1 MKKIVALVLIG
12 LMMSGCGST
21 GSTAEV
27 KEEPAA
33 ASSAAITSED
43 SASESAASAE
53 STELAE
59 SESEATPEATP
70 EETPEPTPEE
80 TPDPTD
86 EFSAEQKNAYKAALS
101 YLDFSGFSKT
111 GLIDQLSSEYGDKY
125 PVEVAESAVQYLE
138 DNDLVDWQAEAIE
151 SAQSYLEYSGFSRAG
166 LIDQLSSEYGDKYTA
181 EEAAAAV
188 QHLEDSSL
196 VDWKE
201 EAVQAAQSYLEYSEF
216 SREGLIDQLTS
227 EYGDK
232 FTAEEAEYAVS
243 QVYDG

>member
-1 MKKIVALVLIG
+1 MKKMVALVLIG

-21 GSTAEV
+21 SNTAEV

-33 ASSAAITSED
+33 ASSAASASED

-53 STELAE
+53 TEV
-59 SESEATPEATP
+59 TPEVTP
-70 EETPEPTPEE
+70 EETPEPTPEA

-86 EFSAEQKNAYKAALS
+86 EFSAEQKNAYKAALN
-101 YLDFSGFSKT
+101 YLEYSGFSKA
-111 GLIDQLSSEYGDKY
+111 GLVDQLSSEYGDKY
-125 PVEVAESAVQYLE
+125 PVEVAEFAVQYLE

-151 SAQSYLEYSGFSRAG
+151 SAQSYLELSGFSRTG

-188 QHLEDSSL
+188 QHLEDNSL

-201 EAVQAAQSYLEYSEF
+201 EAVQSAQSYLEYSEF

-232 FTAEEAEYAVS
+232 FTAEEAEYALS

>member
-1 MKKIVALVLIG
+1 MKKMVALVLIG

-21 GSTAEV
+21 SSTAEV

-33 ASSAAITSED
+33 ASSAASTSED

-53 STELAE
+53 SAE
-59 SESEATPEATP
+59 SASEATPEATP

-86 EFSAEQKNAYKAALS
+86 EFSAEQKNAYKAALN
-101 YLDFSGFSKT
+101 YLEYSGFSKA
-111 GLIDQLSSEYGDKY
+111 GLVDQLSSEYGDKY
-125 PVEVAESAVQYLE
+125 PVEVAEFAVQYLE

-151 SAQSYLEYSGFSRAG
+151 SAQSYLEFSGFSRTG

-188 QHLEDSSL
+188 QHLEDNSL

-201 EAVQAAQSYLEYSEF
+201 EAVQSAQSYLEYSEF

>member
-1 MKKIVALVLIG
+1 MKKMVALVLIG

-33 ASSAAITSED
+33 ASSVASASED
-43 SASESAASAE
+43 SASESAE
-53 STELAE
+53 PEETT
-59 SESEATPEATP
+59 SEATPEATP

-86 EFSAEQKNAYKAALS
+86 AFSAEQKNAYRAALN
-101 YLDFSGFSKT
+101 YLDFTGFSKA

-125 PVEVAESAVQYLE
+125 PVEVAEFAVQYLE
-138 DNDLVDWQAEAIE
+138 DNDLVDWQAEAVE
-151 SAQSYLEYSGFSRAG
+151 SAQSYLELSGFSRAG